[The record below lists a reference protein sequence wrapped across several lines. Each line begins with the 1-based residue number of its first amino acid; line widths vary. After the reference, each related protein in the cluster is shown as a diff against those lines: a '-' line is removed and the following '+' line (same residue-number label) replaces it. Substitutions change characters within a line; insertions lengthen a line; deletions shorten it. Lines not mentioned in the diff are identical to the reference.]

1 MAERMTS
8 SQTRDNLRREAAL
21 GTREDFEQFLSR
33 VPDVAAQAGDEL

>member
-8 SQTRDNLRREAAL
+8 SQTRDELHREAAL
-21 GTREDFEQFLSR
+21 GTREDFEQFLSW